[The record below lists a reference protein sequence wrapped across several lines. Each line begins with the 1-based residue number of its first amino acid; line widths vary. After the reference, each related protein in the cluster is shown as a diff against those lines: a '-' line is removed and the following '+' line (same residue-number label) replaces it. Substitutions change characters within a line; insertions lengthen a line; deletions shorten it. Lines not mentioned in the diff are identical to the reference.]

1 MSVNHTKIHKPKKC
15 AKCGS
20 KDITDTKILTKM
32 TIDILETEY
41 TNNIIH
47 QCTCKCGYIT
57 TPQVGID
64 VTSIGKNLMTVIL
77 SLQER
82 NCSLNSIK
90 EIVNLT
96 DASLCKKTIQNIVCS
111 R

>member
-1 MSVNHTKIHKPKKC
+1 MIYSFKSELMQKFLIGKQSFMSVNHTEIHKPKKC

-32 TIDILETEY
+32 LIDIINIPKTEY

-47 QCTCKCGYIT
+47 HCTCKCKYTAG
-57 TPQVGID
+57 
-64 VTSIGKNLMTVIL
+64 
-77 SLQER
+77 R
-82 NCSLNSIK
+82 NI
-90 EIVNLT
+90 
-96 DASLCKKTIQNIVCS
+96 S